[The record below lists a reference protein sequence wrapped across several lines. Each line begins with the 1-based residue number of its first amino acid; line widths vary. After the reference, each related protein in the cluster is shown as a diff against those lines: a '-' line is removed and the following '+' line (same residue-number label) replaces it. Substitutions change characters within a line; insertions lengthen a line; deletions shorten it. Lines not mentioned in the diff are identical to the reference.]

1 MNPFSAFRSYSRR
14 SGGALLLV
22 GVLAGVTVG
31 GGVGVIAAS
40 TTKSV
45 TVCAN
50 KKTNMLR
57 YAKNGRCKKKT
68 ETKVLLNQSVVSESF
83 NSGTNGATG
92 PKGDT
97 GSTGATGP
105 SGVNGINGAD
115 GINGTNGA
123 NGTDGADGING
134 TNGANG
140 RDGADGINGTNGANG
155 RDGADGTNGTNGANG
170 RDGADGIN
178 GTNGANGTDGADGI
192 NGTNGANGRDGSS
205 FSSRSVCGANG
216 TTLCA
221 IGLQGP
227 GGGTV
232 FYVDTDGRYSEFD
245 YLEYAPADASNGV
258 VWSTAA
264 LKCGLTQ
271 TQSCQ
276 SNFISTSGEA
286 LNFLAIGTGRA
297 ATAAIVAR
305 HDAASVPKTDYAAGV
320 ADAYTTST
328 AADWF
333 LPSRDELNEVCK
345 YARSTGQAPG
355 ASTECLG
362 YSLLSGFWTGGY
374 WSSSDFETGG
384 GFTSFWTGRQWNLP
398 KEYDGNHVRP
408 VRSF

>member
-45 TVCAN
+45 TVCAH

-57 YAKNGRCKKKT
+57 YAKNGKCKKKT
-68 ETKVLLNQSVVSESF
+68 ETKVMLNQSVVSESF

-92 PKGDT
+92 TKGDM
-97 GSTGATGP
+97 GPTGATGP
-105 SGVNGINGAD
+105 SGTNGT
-115 GINGTNGA
+115 NGTNGA
-123 NGTDGADGING
+123 NGA
-134 TNGANG
+134 
-140 RDGADGINGTNGANG
+140 
-155 RDGADGTNGTNGANG
+155 DGADGTNGTNGANG
-170 RDGADGIN
+170 ADGADGADGTN
-178 GTNGANGTDGADGI
+178 GTNGANGADGADGT
-192 NGTNGANGRDGSS
+192 NGTNGANGADGADGTNGTNGANGADGADGTNGANGSS
-205 FSSRSVCGANG
+205 FSSRSVCGPDG

-232 FYVDTDGRYSEFD
+232 FYVDTEGRYSEFD
-245 YLEYAPADASNGV
+245 YLEYAPADASDGV
-258 VWSTAA
+258 AWSTAA

-305 HDAASVPKTDYAAGV
+305 HDAASVPKTAYAAGV

-345 YARSTGQAPG
+345 FARSTGQAPG
-355 ASTECLG
+355 ASTVCLG
-362 YSLLSGFWTGGY
+362 YSLLSGFWDGAY

-384 GFTSFWTGRQWNLP
+384 GFTSFYTGLQFNLH
-398 KEYDGNHVRP
+398 KDYDRNHVRP

>member
-45 TVCAN
+45 TVCAH

-57 YAKNGRCKKKT
+57 YAKNGKCKKKT
-68 ETKVLLNQSVVSESF
+68 ETKVMLNQSVVSESF

-92 PKGDT
+92 TKGDM
-97 GSTGATGP
+97 GPTGATGP
-105 SGVNGINGAD
+105 SGTNGT
-115 GINGTNGA
+115 NGTNGA
-123 NGTDGADGING
+123 NGA
-134 TNGANG
+134 
-140 RDGADGINGTNGANG
+140 
-155 RDGADGTNGTNGANG
+155 DGADGTNGTNGANG
-170 RDGADGIN
+170 ADGADGTN
-178 GTNGANGTDGADGI
+178 GTNGANGADGADGT
-192 NGTNGANGRDGSS
+192 NGTNGANGADGADGTNGANGSS
-205 FSSRSVCGANG
+205 FSSRSVCGPDG

-232 FYVDTDGRYSEFD
+232 FYVDTEGRYSEFD
-245 YLEYAPADASNGV
+245 YLEYAPADASSDV
-258 VWSTAA
+258 PWSTAA
-264 LKCGLTQ
+264 LTCGLTQ
-271 TQSCQ
+271 TQSCR

-305 HDAASVPKTDYAAGV
+305 HDAANVPKTDYAAGV

-345 YARSTGQAPG
+345 FARSTGQAPG
-355 ASTECLG
+355 ASNECLG

-384 GFTSFWTGRQWNLP
+384 GFQSFWTGWQWNLP
-398 KEYDGNHVRP
+398 KDYDGNHVRP

>member
-57 YAKNGRCKKKT
+57 YAKNGKCKKKT

-105 SGVNGINGAD
+105 SGVNGTDGAD
-115 GINGTNGA
+115 GLNGTNGA
-123 NGTDGADGING
+123 NGT
-134 TNGANG
+134 
-140 RDGADGINGTNGANG
+140 
-155 RDGADGTNGTNGANG
+155 
-170 RDGADGIN
+170 DGADGIN

-192 NGTNGANGRDGSS
+192 NGTNGANGIDGADGINGTNGANGTDGSS

-232 FYVDTDGRYSEFD
+232 FYVDTEGRYSEYD
-245 YLEYAPADASNGV
+245 YLEYAPADASDGV

-384 GFTSFWTGRQWNLP
+384 GFTSFWTGRQWNLR
-398 KEYDGNHVRP
+398 KDYDGNHVRP

>member
-45 TVCAN
+45 TVCAH

-57 YAKNGRCKKKT
+57 YAKNGKCKKKT
-68 ETKVLLNQSVVSESF
+68 ETKVMLNQSVVSESF

-92 PKGDT
+92 TKGDM
-97 GSTGATGP
+97 GPTGATGP
-105 SGVNGINGAD
+105 SGTNGT
-115 GINGTNGA
+115 NGTNGA
-123 NGTDGADGING
+123 NGA
-134 TNGANG
+134 
-140 RDGADGINGTNGANG
+140 
-155 RDGADGTNGTNGANG
+155 DGADGTNGTNGANG
-170 RDGADGIN
+170 ADGADGTN
-178 GTNGANGTDGADGI
+178 GTNGANGADGAD
-192 NGTNGANGRDGSS
+192 GTNGANGSS
-205 FSSRSVCGANG
+205 FSSRSVCGPDG

-232 FYVDTDGRYSEFD
+232 FYVDTEGRYSEFD
-245 YLEYAPADASNGV
+245 YLEYAPADASDGV
-258 VWSTAA
+258 AWSTAA

-305 HDAASVPKTDYAAGV
+305 HDAASVPKTAYAAGV

-345 YARSTGQAPG
+345 FARSTGQAPG
-355 ASTECLG
+355 ASTVCLG
-362 YSLLSGFWTGGY
+362 YSLLSGFWDGAY

-384 GFTSFWTGRQWNLP
+384 GFTSFYTGLQFNLH
-398 KEYDGNHVRP
+398 KDYDRNHVRP